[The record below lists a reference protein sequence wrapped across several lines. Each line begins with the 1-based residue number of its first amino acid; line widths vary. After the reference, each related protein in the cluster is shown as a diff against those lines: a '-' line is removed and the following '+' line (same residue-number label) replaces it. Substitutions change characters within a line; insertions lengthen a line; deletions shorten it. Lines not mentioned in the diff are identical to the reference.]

1 MRVFNVV
8 IFGDYFLGTK
18 FIYKDCV
25 ELLFFNG
32 VFFTYLVVLYGVFY
46 TKMPLLD

>member
-1 MRVFNVV
+1 MRVFNEV
-8 IFGDYFLGTK
+8 IFGDYFLGTE

-32 VFFTYLVVLYGVFY
+32 VVFTYLDVLYGVFY
-46 TKMPLLD
+46 TKMRLFD